1 MFPAALFTMS
11 RIWQQ
16 SGCPSMDEWI
26 EKVWYIYLVD
36 DHSATKKNEL
46 FPFVTTWM
54 DSGKDEERQIPCDL
68 AYMWNLKS
76 RTNEQT

>member
-1 MFPAALFTMS
+1 
-11 RIWQQ
+11 
-16 SGCPSMDEWI
+16 MDEWI

-54 DSGKDEERQIPCDL
+54 DSGKDEER
-68 AYMWNLKS
+68 
-76 RTNEQT
+76 